1 MAAADLQPSGSR
13 DAMRRRPRSPLL
25 PSWRRDALRTT
36 LWVVPSILAAIAGL
50 LFLLTYTL
58 DRAAYEGSLSLPG
71 WVHSGSADAAR
82 QVLIGIAAAVITVT
96 GVVFSITILALTLA
110 SQQFG
115 PRMLR
120 NFVRDI
126 GTQITLGVFVG
137 TFAYAVLALGSIAPG
152 SHGDFVPDLSV
163 TIALAL
169 LLIDLALL
177 IYFIHHISR
186 SIQLPEVIARIARDL
201 SRSIEVEFPEHGT
214 SNPDV
219 PGVGPS
225 LGVLQTHLDTE
236 GAPVTAAASGYLQF
250 VGYQELIAIAEEN
263 DAVIRLAHRP
273 GHFVIASRP
282 LATVWPGDAAPS
294 VALGFARAHVTG
306 PHRTLAQDPV
316 FAVDQLVEIAIRALS
331 PAVNDTFTALTCI
344 DWLADGL
351 CKISAR
357 LSAESVHAGK
367 FGRIRLI
374 EPGSSYA
381 RIVNRAFD
389 KIRQAGRGMPAVAI
403 RQMDSIARIL
413 PSTRTA
419 HQRDVLVRQAQMILA
434 SSEDAITIAEDRADV
449 SRRFEAVVLTAHELS
464 PERPS
469 VHPGDEE
476 TVSDDG
482 GPGAASGH

>member
-1 MAAADLQPSGSR
+1 M
-13 DAMRRRPRSPLL
+13 
-25 PSWRRDALRTT
+25 
-36 LWVVPSILAAIAGL
+36 VPSILAAIAGL
-50 LFLLTYTL
+50 LFVLTYTL
-58 DRAAYEGSLSLPG
+58 DRAAYVGSLSLPG

-126 GTQITLGVFVG
+126 GTQVTLGVFVG

-152 SHGDFVPDLSV
+152 PRGDFVPSLSV
-163 TIALAL
+163 TMALGL
-169 LLIDLALL
+169 LLVDLALL
-177 IYFIHHISR
+177 IYFIHHIAR
-186 SIQLPEVIARIARDL
+186 SIQLPDVIARIARDL
-201 SRSIEVEFPEHGT
+201 SRSIEVEFPEHRAAA
-214 SNPDV
+214 PDG
-219 PGVGPS
+219 PRPGPS
-225 LGVLQTHLDTE
+225 LGELRTHLDRE
-236 GAPVTAAASGYLQF
+236 GAPVRAVASGYLQF
-250 VGYQELIAIAEEN
+250 VGYEELIAIAEEN

-282 LATVWPGDAAPS
+282 LATVWPGTAAPS
-294 VALGFARAHVTG
+294 VALGLARAHVTG

-316 FAVDQLVEIAIRALS
+316 FAIDQLVEIAIRALS

-351 CKISAR
+351 CKISER
-357 LSAESVHAGK
+357 LSAESVHAGR
-367 FGRIRLI
+367 FGWIRLI

-413 PSTRTA
+413 PSTRTP
-419 HQRDVLVRQAQMILA
+419 HQRHVLVRQAGMILA
-434 SSEDAITIAEDRADV
+434 SSEDAITVAEDRADV
-449 SRRFEAVVLTAHELS
+449 RRRFEAVVLTAREQS
-464 PERPS
+464 TGSTGRS
-469 VHPGDEE
+469 ADGDA
-476 TVSDDG
+476 VPDDG
-482 GPGAASGH
+482 GSKEASGH

>member
-1 MAAADLQPSGSR
+1 MASADSHTRGSR
-13 DAMRRRPRSPLL
+13 DAPWRRPGLRLL
-25 PSWRRDALRTT
+25 PGWRRDALRTT
-36 LWVVPSILAAIAGL
+36 LWVIPSILAVIAGL

-152 SHGDFVPDLSV
+152 PHGDFVPDLSV
-163 TIALAL
+163 TTALAL
-169 LLIDLALL
+169 LFVDLALL

-201 SRSIEVEFPEHGT
+201 SRSIEVEFPEHDA
-214 SNPDV
+214 SDPDQ
-219 PGVGPS
+219 PRVGPS
-225 LGVLQTHLDTE
+225 LGVLQMHLDRE
-236 GAPVTAAASGYLQF
+236 GAPVRAAASGYLQF

-282 LATVWPGDAAPS
+282 IATVWPAEAAPS
-294 VALGFARAHVTG
+294 VALGLARAHVTG

-316 FAVDQLVEIAIRALS
+316 FAIDQLVEIAIRALS

-351 CKISAR
+351 CKISTR
-357 LSAESVHAGK
+357 LSAGSVHAGR
-367 FGRIRLI
+367 FGWIRLI

-413 PSTRTA
+413 PSTRTSD
-419 HQRDVLVRQAQMILA
+419 QRDVLVRQAQMILA
-434 SSEDAITIAEDRADV
+434 SSEDAISVAEDRADV
-449 SRRFEAVVLTAHELS
+449 SRRFEAVVLTAREHSTE
-464 PERPS
+464 PS
-469 VHPGDEE
+469 VPPADEDI
-476 TVSDDG
+476 VPDDG
-482 GPGAASGH
+482 GPDDASGH